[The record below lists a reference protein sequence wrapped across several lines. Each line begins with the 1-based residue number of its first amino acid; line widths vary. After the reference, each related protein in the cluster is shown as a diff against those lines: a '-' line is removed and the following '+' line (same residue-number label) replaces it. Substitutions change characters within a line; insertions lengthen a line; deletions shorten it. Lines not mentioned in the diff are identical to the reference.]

1 MSYCDIQQDCLWI
14 KQLTESVEVK
24 NQTIL
29 EQAGVIL
36 KNAKQIQELENK
48 LDITSRQYETLQ
60 KKYTEVLGLAKQNAD
75 SYESCLQELENKLEE
90 LTKSQT

>member
-36 KNAKQIQELENK
+36 RNAKQIQELENK
-48 LDITSRQYETLQ
+48 LDITSRQYEALQ

-75 SYESCLQELENKLEE
+75 SYEYCLQELENKLEE
-90 LTKSQT
+90 LTKSKF